1 MPDDSCRKEFASLL
15 KQQFSLLNNAKSK
28 YDALNIYVA
37 GVRKPFP
44 FEKGDVLRILEAEG
58 IVVATDGEAKDKS
71 APEWVFIL
79 DQIVA
84 SELFESDDDNE
95 DEEDE

>member
-1 MPDDSCRKEFASLL
+1 MSDDVCKKEFV
-15 KQQFSLLNNAKSK
+15 SLLNQQIALLGNAKSK

-44 FEKGDVLRILEAEG
+44 FEKGDLIRILETEG
-58 IVVATDGEAKDKS
+58 IVIATDSEAKKKD

-79 DQIVA
+79 DQVVA
-84 SELFESDDDNE
+84 SELFESDSDKDDDE
-95 DEEDE
+95 DD